1 VQRAVE
7 QHLSEQFRAEP
18 GAADAARRVLER
30 LEPELGSE
38 LCRSAGLLVAELVA
52 NAVVHGSRGPD
63 DVVTVRVDV
72 SKWAVRV
79 GVADCGPGFEP
90 RMRHSYGEDA
100 GGGWGLFRVEQIA
113 DRWGVERRP
122 ESEVWF
128 ALDIPADAAGRQPAV
143 RPDMDMPPDC
153 DMAGR

>member
-1 VQRAVE
+1 VSEPVQAAAD
-7 QHLSEQFRAEP
+7 QHLTEQFRAEP
-18 GAADAARRVLER
+18 RAADAARSVVER

-38 LCRSAGLLVAELVA
+38 LCRSACLLVTELVA
-52 NAVVHGSRGPD
+52 NAVVHGSRGPN

-90 RMRHSYGEDA
+90 RMWHSYGEVA
-100 GGGWGLFRVEQIA
+100 RGGWGLFRVQQIA
-113 DRWGVERRP
+113 DRWGVDRRP

-128 ALDIPADAAGRQPAV
+128 ELDIPVDASDRPRGGPA
-143 RPDMDMPPDC
+143 
-153 DMAGR
+153 